1 MPKEAL
7 AETLVDWAMLIGAAR
22 LHESRKPELKWMLDE
37 LQNRLDRAKALD
49 CERQSLQARKQQAT
63 QDLRQVRDE
72 GKDLASRTRN
82 LLKATLG
89 TQNEALME
97 FNIRPRRP
105 YGKRK
110 AKSEGEAPPRRVP
123 LLRPSPR
130 SARFA
135 RRPE

>member
-7 AETLVDWAMLIGAAR
+7 AETLVDWARLIGAAR

-37 LQNRLDRAKALD
+37 LQDKLDQAKALEV
-49 CERQSLQARKQQAT
+49 ERRSLQARKQKAT

-72 GKDLASRTRN
+72 GKDLAIRTRS
-82 LLKATLG
+82 LLKATFG
-89 TQNEALME
+89 TQYEGLTQ

-105 YGKRK
+105 YGRRK
-110 AKSEGEAPPRRVP
+110 AKSEGEAPPRRMLP
-123 LLRPSPR
+123 ARPSPR

>member
-7 AETLVDWAMLIGAAR
+7 ADTLADWQRLIGAAR

-37 LQNRLDRAKALD
+37 LQDRLDRAKALD
-49 CERQSLQARKQQAT
+49 CERASLQARKQKAT
-63 QDLRQVRDE
+63 QDLRHVREE
-72 GKDLASRTRN
+72 GKDLASRTRS

-89 TQNEALME
+89 TQNERLTQ

-105 YGKRK
+105 YGRRK
-110 AKSEGEAPPRRVP
+110 AKSDGDAPPRRALP
-123 LLRPSPR
+123 SRPSPR
-130 SARFA
+130 PARSA